1 MEGSATG
8 RILAVNDRVFNA
20 KRFIRSYQRYAAV
33 KNRFREFRAKFFIVF
48 MAITGNAAKNQRK
61 QGLEQQAGMTQLL
74 VFSLASTSIVL
85 LSATWDGA
93 VERSS
98 SPLTPSLKPLT
109 ALPRSDPMLPSF
121 LVPNTSM
128 IITSTIS
135 QCQILNEPISLL
147 LIGQLS

>member
-1 MEGSATG
+1 M
-8 RILAVNDRVFNA
+8 R
-20 KRFIRSYQRYAAV
+20 QRT
-33 KNRFREFRAKFFIVF
+33 RESK
-48 MAITGNAAKNQRK
+48 QR
-61 QGLEQQAGMTQLL
+61 LELQAGMTQLL

-128 IITSTIS
+128 IISSTIS
-135 QCQILNEPISLL
+135 QCQILNEPITQHQKK
-147 LIGQLS
+147 QLS